1 MLKPV
6 RDYDLE
12 YIYIINS
19 SQPANPG
26 SYPGEHLAVLRQY
39 KDAYMHC
46 DPAKLPLSP
55 RAPVP
60 QILGHSPLSQQGDVF
75 EGVHQS
81 RGEQMSETGMM
92 TRARRLPV
100 NMPNRK
106 RKKQSEVSYVPFM

>member
-75 EGVHQS
+75 EGVHQ
-81 RGEQMSETGMM
+81 GVGGTEEWEAVTGG
-92 TRARRLPV
+92 TD
-100 NMPNRK
+100 
-106 RKKQSEVSYVPFM
+106 E